1 MVAKEVSSMSS
12 AAEPHPVGLAI
23 LSLMALGS
31 LVLAVRAF
39 GVVGVLRFVLAI
51 AFLGVWIAFRSLG
64 AITGTR
70 R

>member
-1 MVAKEVSSMSS
+1 MSS

-23 LSLMALGS
+23 LALMALGS

-39 GVVGVLRFVLAI
+39 GVAGVLRFVLAFV
-51 AFLGVWIAFRSLG
+51 FLGVWIAFQSLG
-64 AITGTR
+64 AVTGSR